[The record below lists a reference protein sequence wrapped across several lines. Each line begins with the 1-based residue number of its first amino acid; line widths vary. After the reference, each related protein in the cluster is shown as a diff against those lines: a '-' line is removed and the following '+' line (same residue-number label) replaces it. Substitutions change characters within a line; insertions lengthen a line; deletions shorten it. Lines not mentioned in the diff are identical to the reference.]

1 LAGHHVALLS
11 SVAMRV
17 VAFAL
22 AILDAVVKMYQ
33 EE

>member
-22 AILDAVVKMYQ
+22 VILDAAAKKYQ